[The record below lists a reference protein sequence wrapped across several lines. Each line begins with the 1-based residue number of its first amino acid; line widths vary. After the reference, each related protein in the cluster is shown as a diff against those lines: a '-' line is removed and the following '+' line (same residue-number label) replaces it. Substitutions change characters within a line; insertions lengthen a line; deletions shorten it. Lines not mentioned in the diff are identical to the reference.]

1 MIRQRQA
8 DRLATWLKQV
18 KADALGE
25 LKSFAAGLR
34 RDYGAVLAGL
44 SRKENNGQVEGQITR
59 LKLLKRQ
66 SMAVPG
72 LICYACECSMP
83 LRDDLLQQQ
92 DCLFERQTLQKA
104 YET

>member
-1 MIRQRQA
+1 MKIRVGA
-8 DRLATWLKQV
+8 CAPT
-18 KADALGE
+18 APH
-25 LKSFAAGLR
+25 KSIPEHVACICT
-34 RDYGAVLAGL
+34 
-44 SRKENNGQVEGQITR
+44 RKENNGQVEGQITR